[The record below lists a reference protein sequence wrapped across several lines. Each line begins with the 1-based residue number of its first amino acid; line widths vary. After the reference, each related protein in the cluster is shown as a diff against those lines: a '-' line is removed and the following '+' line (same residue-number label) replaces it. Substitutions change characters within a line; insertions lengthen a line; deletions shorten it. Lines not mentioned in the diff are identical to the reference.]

1 MPLREISSADIYIFT
16 GERMP
21 CGCRPGRIKN
31 ATRSQTPGA
40 ANARRNVD
48 VDRVDPLAT
57 TFALR
62 QLAKVGWARLFR
74 FLTLRPDNI
83 YSGRESFAVSPAHLS
98 LSRSASKRVRAD
110 LVRSGFA
117 RQVFRHR
124 SLLRALVFLSYTAI
138 LTPRWRR
145 VRVQPR
151 ASGRRCGID
160 KPGMQILG
168 ANTRGNDRRSKVM

>member
-1 MPLREISSADIYIFT
+1 
-16 GERMP
+16 MP

-31 ATRSQTPGA
+31 ATRSQTPRA
-40 ANARRNVD
+40 ANARRNVH

-62 QLAKVGWARLFR
+62 QLPKVGWARLFR

-83 YSGRESFAVSPAHLS
+83 YSGRESFAVSPLHLS

-110 LVRSGFA
+110 LVRSRFA

-124 SLLRALVFLSYTAI
+124 SLLRARLVHRDLDPAMATS
-138 LTPRWRR
+138 
-145 VRVQPR
+145 PR
-151 ASGRRCGID
+151 AAEHRIVDAALTNRVCRYLVQIHGVTTGDQKSCNGTGHH
-160 KPGMQILG
+160 PGEWL
-168 ANTRGNDRRSKVM
+168 